1 MTLQQF
7 IAANRSTA
15 NVNGDIR
22 ERWNSRVVPNG
33 WEKQGATGADN
44 YIAQYGKNIGTPKL
58 CALAMLAE
66 DSGAQLMGAR
76 FWELAFQKE
85 GGAGAPAPAPAAAKP
100 VAPKAPAVDGLP
112 IDLQPRVLTVTKD
125 VKSKLSAKKRV
136 EDSASIGFALQPG
149 KRFVIF
155 GSGDKVVFSPELAAV
170 DKARFGNALTEAA
183 KMTGLIQGPFIVEVI
198 ASLVAKNNTLADE
211 LQSVADSGKTRL
223 TIFPALFAGKLDLR
237 NELLSGRVAETENLT
252 AYLEAGLAQYSDDDT
267 VTCSFAPAATPEA
280 KANLIAR
287 AGGNEGEAW
296 FDADGK
302 RSITKTL

>member
-7 IAANRSTA
+7 IASHRSTA

-22 ERWNSRVVPNG
+22 ERWNSRIVPNG
-33 WEKQGATGADN
+33 WEKQGAAGADN

-58 CALAMLAE
+58 CAFAKLAE
-66 DSGAQLMGAR
+66 DSGAQVMGAR

-85 GGAGAPAPAPAAAKP
+85 GGAGAPAPVPAPPKP
-100 VAPKAPAVDGLP
+100 VAPKTPTVDGLP
-112 IDLQPRVLTVTKD
+112 IDLQPRVVTVTKD

-136 EDSASIGFALQPG
+136 DDSASLGFALQPG

-155 GSGDKVVFSPELAAV
+155 GCGDRVVFSPELAAA
-170 DKARFGNALTEAA
+170 DKARFGAALTEAA
-183 KMTGLIQGPFIVEVI
+183 KMTGLIQGPFVVEVI

-267 VTCSFAPAATPEA
+267 VTCSFAPASTPEDKA
-280 KANLIAR
+280 KLIAR

-296 FDADGK
+296 FDVDGK
-302 RSITKTL
+302 RSITKGL